1 MKQKF
6 ISLALAVML
15 LLGVTGCAM
24 STPASVGSIGG
35 VDIPAGIY
43 LNLLAQCLDH
53 TVQVMFV
60 LTDDLDRMAV
70 VQTHHTENALCI
82 SNAALHVMHADL
94 IVTLGSGRHDSL
106 YFCEV
111 GNLDLS
117 YHNNDL
123 HK

>member
-1 MKQKF
+1 MTNRPVLF
-6 ISLALAVML
+6 FLI
-15 LLGVTGCAM
+15 
-24 STPASVGSIGG
+24 PASGAESQ
-35 VDIPAGIY
+35 PAGQ

-94 IVTLGSGRHDSL
+94 IVALGSGRHDSL

>member
-1 MKQKF
+1 MTNRPVLF
-6 ISLALAVML
+6 FLI
-15 LLGVTGCAM
+15 
-24 STPASVGSIGG
+24 PASGAESQ
-35 VDIPAGIY
+35 PAGQ
-43 LNLLAQCLDH
+43 LNLLAQCLNH